1 MFFAEGERRLCAENN
16 TIAAL
21 PGCGKNREMEAI
33 VLIWLGGLIVLFTF
47 AAIIKRYETRMVLF
61 LSGLVMALL
70 SGNPLMAID
79 AFSTAMVN
87 PGLVTVICTVMG
99 FAYVMK
105 LTKCD
110 AHLVHFLAG
119 GLTKC
124 RPILIPG
131 TIIIT
136 FAINI
141 ALPSAAGC
149 AAAVGAIMIPALIGA
164 GVHPA
169 IAGSAVLAGTWGSTL
184 SPGATHNPFIAKLAN
199 TDVMTVIAVLTPADL
214 AALAVVVVVLTAV
227 AYIRK
232 EHYIETQPATASNS
246 SDDFKVNLIK
256 AVVPVVPLVLLVLG
270 SKQVNA
276 IPEVTVPQAMIFGTI
291 LGFFVTWFNAE
302 DISKQFFAGMGDAF
316 GSVVGI
322 IVAAAVFNKGMELIG
337 LTGALIDAMKHS
349 ESIAKLAAT
358 FGPFII
364 AVLSGSGD
372 AATLAFNGAITPHAQ
387 QFGFGIIEM
396 GQQAQVVGA
405 LGRSMS
411 PVAGAA
417 IVCAGLAGVNPIEMT
432 KRNAPAMILGAIVT
446 MVVLM

>member
-1 MFFAEGERRLCAENN
+1 M
-16 TIAAL
+16 
-21 PGCGKNREMEAI
+21 
-33 VLIWLGGLIVLFTF
+33 IWLGAIIVLLTF

-61 LSGLVMALL
+61 ISGLLMALL
-70 SGNPLMAID
+70 SGNPLAAID
-79 AFSTAMVN
+79 AFGKAMVN
-87 PGLVTVICTVMG
+87 PTLVTVICTVMG

-110 AHLVHFLAG
+110 AHLVHLLAG
-119 GLTKC
+119 GLTKF
-124 RPILIPG
+124 RAILIPG

-184 SPGATHNPFIAKLAN
+184 SPGATHNPFVAKLAN

-214 AALAVVVVVLTAV
+214 AALAVVVITLTAV

-232 EHYIETQPATASNS
+232 EHHVEGQSIIEGN
-246 SDDFKVNLIK
+246 DLGEFKVNIIK
-256 AVVPVVPLVLLVLG
+256 AMVPIVPLVLLVLG
-270 SKQVNA
+270 SKQVHV
-276 IPEVTVPQAMIFGTI
+276 IPEVTVPQAMLFGVI
-291 LGFFVTWFNAE
+291 LGFAVTWMNAQE
-302 DISKQFFAGMGDAF
+302 ISKQFFAGMGDAF

-322 IVAAAVFNKGMELIG
+322 IVAAAVFNEGMKLIG
-337 LTGALIDAMKHS
+337 LTGALIEAMKHS

-372 AATLAFNGAITPHAQ
+372 AATLAFNGAITPHAA

-417 IVCAGLAGVNPIEMT
+417 IVCAGLAKVNPIELT
-432 KRNAPAMILGAIVT
+432 KRNAPAMVLGAITT
-446 MVVLM
+446 MLVLM

>member
-1 MFFAEGERRLCAENN
+1 M
-16 TIAAL
+16 
-21 PGCGKNREMEAI
+21 
-33 VLIWLGGLIVLFTF
+33 
-47 AAIIKRYETRMVLF
+47 
-61 LSGLVMALL
+61 
-70 SGNPLMAID
+70 
-79 AFSTAMVN
+79 
-87 PGLVTVICTVMG
+87 
-99 FAYVMK
+99 
-105 LTKCD
+105 
-110 AHLVHFLAG
+110 
-119 GLTKC
+119 
-124 RPILIPG
+124 IPG
-131 TIIIT
+131 TVIIT

-184 SPGATHNPFIAKLAN
+184 SPGATHNPFVAKLAN

-214 AALAVVVVVLTAV
+214 AALAVVVITLTAV

-232 EHYIETQPATASNS
+232 EHHVEGQSVIDGNDLGE
-246 SDDFKVNLIK
+246 FKVNIIK
-256 AVVPVVPLVLLVLG
+256 AMVPIVPLVLLVLG
-270 SKQVNA
+270 SKQVQV
-276 IPEVTVPQAMIFGTI
+276 IPEVTVPQAMLFGVI
-291 LGFFVTWFNAE
+291 LGFVVTWVNAQE
-302 DISKQFFAGMGDAF
+302 ISKQFFAGMGDAF

-322 IVAAAVFNKGMELIG
+322 IVAAAVFNEGMKLIG
-337 LTGALIDAMKHS
+337 LTGALIEAMKHS

-372 AATLAFNGAITPHAQ
+372 AATLAFNGAITPHAA

-417 IVCAGLAGVNPIEMT
+417 IVCAGLAKVNPIELT
-432 KRNAPAMILGAIVT
+432 KRNAPAMVLAAITT
-446 MVVLM
+446 MLVLL

>member
-1 MFFAEGERRLCAENN
+1 M
-16 TIAAL
+16 
-21 PGCGKNREMEAI
+21 
-33 VLIWLGGLIVLFTF
+33 IWLGAIIVLLTF

-61 LSGLVMALL
+61 ISGLLMALL
-70 SGNPLMAID
+70 SGKPLEAID
-79 AFSTAMVN
+79 AFGKAMVN
-87 PGLVTVICTVMG
+87 PTLVTVICTVMG

-110 AHLVHFLAG
+110 AHLVHLLAG
-119 GLTKC
+119 GLTKF
-124 RPILIPG
+124 RAVLIPG
-131 TIIIT
+131 TVIIT

-184 SPGATHNPFIAKLAN
+184 SPGATHNPFVAKLAN

-214 AALAVVVVVLTAV
+214 AALVVVVIALTAV

-232 EHYIETQPATASNS
+232 EHHVEGQSVIDS
-246 SDDFKVNLIK
+246 SDLGEFKVNIIK
-256 AVVPVVPLVLLVLG
+256 AMVPIVPLVLLVLG
-270 SKQVNA
+270 SKQIQV
-276 IPEVTVPQAMIFGTI
+276 IPEVTVPQAMLFGVL
-291 LGFFVTWFNAE
+291 LGFAVTWVNAQE
-302 DISKQFFAGMGDAF
+302 ISKQFFAGMGDAF

-322 IVAAAVFNKGMELIG
+322 IVAAAVFNEGMKLIG
-337 LTGALIDAMKHS
+337 LTGALIEAMKHS

-372 AATLAFNGAITPHAQ
+372 AATLAFNGAITPHAA

-417 IVCAGLAGVNPIEMT
+417 IVCAGLAKVNPIELT
-432 KRNAPAMILGAIVT
+432 KRNAPAMVLAAITT
-446 MVVLM
+446 MLMLM

>member
-1 MFFAEGERRLCAENN
+1 M
-16 TIAAL
+16 
-21 PGCGKNREMEAI
+21 
-33 VLIWLGGLIVLFTF
+33 IWLGGLIVLLTF

-61 LSGLVMALL
+61 TSGLIMALI
-70 SGNPLMAID
+70 SGKPLVAID
-79 AFSTAMVN
+79 AFATAMVN

-110 AHLVHFLAG
+110 AHLVHLLAG

-131 TIIIT
+131 TIVIT

-169 IAGSAVLAGTWGSTL
+169 LAGSAVLAGTWGSTL

-214 AALAVVVVVLTAV
+214 AALAVVVVVLTAT
-227 AYIRK
+227 AYLRK
-232 EHYIETQPATASNS
+232 EHNVTMM
-246 SDDFKVNLIK
+246 SDLENKQGTEAFKVNLIK
-256 AVVPVVPLVLLVLG
+256 AVVPIVPLVLLVLG
-270 SKQVNA
+270 SKQVHV

-291 LGFFVTWFNAE
+291 LGFVVTLVNAQE
-302 DISKQFFAGMGDAF
+302 ITKQFFAGMGDAF

-322 IVAAAVFNKGMELIG
+322 IIAAAVFNKGMELIG

-358 FGPFII
+358 FGPFIV

-387 QFGFGIIEM
+387 QFGFGIIQM

-417 IVCAGLAGVNPIEMT
+417 IVCAGLAGVNPVELT
-432 KRNAPAMILGAIVT
+432 KRNGPAMLLAAIVT

>member
-1 MFFAEGERRLCAENN
+1 VKRGSV
-16 TIAAL
+16 
-21 PGCGKNREMEAI
+21 KI
-33 VLIWLGGLIVLFTF
+33 VIWLGSIIVLLTF
-47 AAIIKRYETRMVLF
+47 VAIVKRYETRMVLF
-61 LSGLVMALL
+61 LSGLTMALL
-70 SGNPLMAID
+70 SGKPLVAID

-105 LTKCD
+105 LTQCD
-110 AHLVHFLAG
+110 AHLVHLLAG
-119 GLTKC
+119 GLTRF
-124 RPILIPG
+124 RPVLIPG
-131 TIIIT
+131 TIIVT

-149 AAAVGAIMIPALIGA
+149 AAAVGAIMIPTLIGA

-169 IAGSAVLAGTWGSTL
+169 SAGSAVLAGTWGSTL
-184 SPGATHNPFIAKLAN
+184 SPGATHNPFVAKLAN
-199 TDVMTVIAVLTPADL
+199 VDVMTVIAVLTPADL
-214 AALAVVVVVLTAV
+214 AALAVVVIIVTAG

-232 EHYIETQPATASNS
+232 EHYIETQSAVNTTGEAAE
-246 SDDFKVNLIK
+246 FKVNIIK
-256 AVVPVVPLVLLVLG
+256 ALVPIVPLVLLVLG
-270 SKQVNA
+270 SKQVNL
-276 IPEVTVPQAMIFGTI
+276 IPAVTVPQAMIAGVL
-291 LGFFVTWFNAE
+291 LGFVVTWTNAQ
-302 DISKQFFAGMGDAF
+302 DISKQFFAGMGDAY
-316 GSVVGI
+316 GSVIGI

-337 LTGALIDAMKHS
+337 LTTALIEAMKHS

-372 AATLAFNGAITPHAQ
+372 AATLAFNGAITPQAA

-396 GQQAQVVGA
+396 GQQAQVAGS

-417 IVCAGLAGVNPIEMT
+417 IVCAGLAKVNPVELT
-432 KRNAPAMILGAIVT
+432 RRNAPAMLAAAIVT
-446 MVVLM
+446 MLVLL